1 MGVRL
6 QLFKA
11 LTEVEHI
18 LDFNEVQWDQGGC
31 CLADE
36 DNINFLEILNCRL
49 IILGICKC
57 NQMIC
62 DIIKMPPH
70 WFFNLKIP
78 YILYIPLH
86 HNTYGTY
93 RAYCTY
99 TVVCM
104 AHTVHTVRT
113 SRTVHIP
120 YILYGTYVR
129 YIPSVRCARYILYIT
144 YHKIKYFLYKCIDK
158 FAEHS
163 SCGPIVGPKWENSAS
178 KRSGECTW
186 IVSRRYGKINA

>member
-1 MGVRL
+1 MV
-6 QLFKA
+6 
-11 LTEVEHI
+11 
-18 LDFNEVQWDQGGC
+18 
-31 CLADE
+31 
-36 DNINFLEILNCRL
+36 LEISNCRL
-49 IILGICKC
+49 IILGICTC

-62 DIIKMPPH
+62 GIIKMPPH
-70 WFFNLKIP
+70 WFFNFEIP
-78 YILYIPLH
+78 YILYIPLRH
-86 HNTYGTY
+86 GTYGTY

-129 YIPSVRCARYILYIT
+129 YIPSVRRALYILYIT

-158 FAEHS
+158 LAEHS